1 MNMKKTF
8 SLLAALLLANCLF
21 AQVQDPS
28 VTAKQGATD
37 RVNNASTDK
46 VNKGLDKSE
55 DAVKG
60 LFKKKKD
67 DKSTTT
73 GTASGTASAVHAAA
87 DSTPVTSL
95 STYQNYDFVPGDKIL
110 FEDHFTGEADGEFPS
125 RWELLSGQ
133 GVLNKMNGEEDF
145 TLTDGNY
152 VRVVPRMQTESYLTD
167 PFTIELD
174 TYEPSGAYGLLVFLN
189 AAGTTSDQ
197 DATVHLQQGEV
208 VYGSDPVN
216 LNATLPESIREEN
229 YLNKWHH
236 IAIAYKNKQ
245 MKIYVDQYRVLV
257 IPDTHLSFAKV
268 QFGGIA
274 GPDAPIVFKNIKIA
288 AGGNMNMIGKDFTA
302 SKIVTHG
309 INFDIDKATIRPE
322 SMGTLNMIVQV
333 MTSNPAIK
341 FEVDGHT
348 DNSGASAHNM
358 TLSQQRA
365 DAVKQQLV
373 KMGIDQARLTT
384 KGFGDTKPISD
395 NNSPEGKANNRRVEF
410 VKM

>member
-1 MNMKKTF
+1 MKKTF
-8 SLLAALLLANCLF
+8 SFVAALLLVHCLF

-37 RVNNASTDK
+37 RANSNVSDK

-67 DKSTTT
+67 DKPAGSTS
-73 GTASGTASAVHAAA
+73 ASVAPAATDSA
-87 DSTPVTSL
+87 PVTSL
-95 STYQNYDFVPGDKIL
+95 ATYQNYDFVPGDKIL
-110 FEDHFTGEADGEFPS
+110 FEDHFTGEADGEFPA
-125 RWELLSGQ
+125 RWSLLSGQ
-133 GVLNKMNGEEDF
+133 GVLNKMGGEEAF

-152 VRVVPRMQTESYLTD
+152 VKVVPRMQNENYLTD

-197 DATVHLQQGEV
+197 DATIQLQQAEV
-208 VYGSDPVN
+208 VYGSEPVN

-245 MKIYVDQYRVLV
+245 VKVYVDQFRVLV
-257 IPDTHLSFAKV
+257 IPDTRLSFAKV

-274 GPDAPIVFKNIKIA
+274 GPDVPIVFKNVRIA
-288 AGGNMNMIGKDFTA
+288 AGGSMNMIGKEFTA

-309 INFDIDKATIRPE
+309 INFDVDKATIRPE
-322 SMGTLNMIVQV
+322 SMGTLNMIVQL
-333 MTSNPAIK
+333 MTSNPSIK

-348 DNSGASAHNM
+348 DNSGTSAHNM

-365 DAVKQQLV
+365 DAIKQELV
-373 KMGIDQARLTT
+373 KLGIDQSRLTA
-384 KGFGDTKPISD
+384 KGLGDTKPISD
-395 NNSPEGKANNRRVEF
+395 NNTPDGKANNRRVEF

>member
-1 MNMKKTF
+1 MKKTL
-8 SLLAALLLANCLF
+8 SLIAALLLVHCLS

-37 RVNNASTDK
+37 KVNNTTSDK
-46 VNKGLDKSE
+46 VNKGLDKTE

-60 LFKKKKD
+60 MFKKKKD
-67 DKSTTT
+67 NKPTAVSDTTPAT
-73 GTASGTASAVHAAA
+73 SSASGSTATAA
-87 DSTPVTSL
+87 TL

-110 FEDHFTGEADGEFPS
+110 FEDHFTDDADGEFPAH
-125 RWELLSGQ
+125 WELLKGQ
-133 GVLNKMNGEEDF
+133 GVLNKMAGDEAF

-152 VRVVPRMQTESYLTD
+152 VKVAPRMQHPNYLTD
-167 PFTIELD
+167 PFTVEYD
-174 TYEPSGAYGLLVFLN
+174 TYAPGGSYGLLVFLN
-189 AAGTTSDQ
+189 AAGTTNDQ
-197 DATVHLQQGEV
+197 DATVQVSEAEANFS
-208 VYGSDPVN
+208 SDAVS
-216 LNATLPESIREEN
+216 LTGALPASIKDEN
-229 YLNKWHH
+229 FINKWHH

-245 MKIYVDQYRVLV
+245 VKVYVDQFRVLT
-257 IPDTHLSFAKV
+257 IPDAHMIPAQV

-274 GPDAPIVFKNIKIA
+274 SQENPMVFKNVKIA
-288 AGGNMNMIGKDFTA
+288 AGGDMNMIGKQFTA

-348 DNSGASAHNM
+348 DNSGSSAHNA

-365 DAVKQQLV
+365 DAVKQELV
-373 KMGIDQARLTT
+373 KLGIDQGRLTT